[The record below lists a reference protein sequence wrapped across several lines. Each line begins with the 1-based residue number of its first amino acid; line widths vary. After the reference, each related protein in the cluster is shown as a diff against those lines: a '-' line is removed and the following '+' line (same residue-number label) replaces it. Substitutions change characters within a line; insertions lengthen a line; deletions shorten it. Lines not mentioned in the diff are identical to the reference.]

1 MKLVISIVQND
12 DVPSLIDA
20 LSQRG
25 FSATVFSTTG
35 GFLREGNSTVL
46 IGVPEEKV
54 DTVLSLV
61 RENCRARTQR
71 VNPIPSVIE
80 PPGAPKA
87 QAVEVRL
94 GGAVVFV
101 LNVERFERY

>member
-1 MKLVISIVQND
+1 MKLVIAIVQND
-12 DVPSLIDA
+12 DASSLTDA

-25 FSATVFSTTG
+25 FSATVFSTSG

-54 DTVLSLV
+54 EAVLALV
-61 RENCRARTQR
+61 RENCHARTQR
-71 VNPIPSVIE
+71 LNPLPSAIE
-80 PPGAPKA
+80 PPGAPA
-87 QAVEVRL
+87 TQAVEVRI

-101 LNVERFERY
+101 LDVEGFERY